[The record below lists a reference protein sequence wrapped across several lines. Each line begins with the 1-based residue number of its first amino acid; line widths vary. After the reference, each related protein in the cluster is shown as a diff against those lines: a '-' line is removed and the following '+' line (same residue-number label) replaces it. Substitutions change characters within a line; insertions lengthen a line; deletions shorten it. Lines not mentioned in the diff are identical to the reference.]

1 MFGERNTSINPM
13 MEKISD
19 LLASDIF
26 LSSPPER
33 INLKPADNKDTTTMT
48 TETAITEFM
57 MYKTKEERS
66 ECPVEFNA
74 DKSKSNI

>member
-13 MEKISD
+13 IEKIRD